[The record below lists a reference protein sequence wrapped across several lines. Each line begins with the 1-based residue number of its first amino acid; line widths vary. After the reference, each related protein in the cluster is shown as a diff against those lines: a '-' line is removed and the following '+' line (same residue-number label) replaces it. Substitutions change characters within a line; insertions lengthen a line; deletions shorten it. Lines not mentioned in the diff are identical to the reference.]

1 MIYAANKD
9 CMTWYYLEYGHHV
22 ARLRHWAYQ
31 QSLPQAN
38 VACMS
43 ISMHERGFLP
53 SYGALGC
60 QHFAFSETLH
70 NEFAYFP
77 MKILILGN

>member
-9 CMTWYYLEYGHHV
+9 RMAWYYLEYGHHV

-43 ISMHERGFLP
+43 ISVREHSFLP
-53 SYGALGC
+53 IVMVLWVAS
-60 QHFAFSETLH
+60 TLRLVRLYIMSLH
-70 NEFAYFP
+70 IFQ
-77 MKILILGN
+77 

>member
-9 CMTWYYLEYGHHV
+9 RMTWYYLEYGHHV

-38 VACMS
+38 VARMS

-53 SYGALGC
+53 IVMVLWVAS
-60 QHFAFSETLH
+60 TLRLVRLYIVSSH
-70 NEFAYFP
+70 IFQ
-77 MKILILGN
+77 